1 VKETRLDIL
10 TIIRQKS
17 ATQPDQLAF
26 ASTEPGGNLTFRE
39 LMVRADQVATKLI
52 QRGCRKGERC
62 GLIQYDGA
70 DFLVSALGILAAGL
84 CLVPVATFLPAEEK
98 DFVMKAA
105 GLHWFY
111 QEDRRLFRLPFAGP
125 VDGQDDREFRAC
137 DPAYIRFTS
146 GTTGRRKGILLGQQA
161 IIDRLIAANAVL
173 QIGSSDRIWFALPM
187 ADHFVVS
194 ILLYLSRGAT
204 VLSISN
210 RENWRET
217 IQRDQPTVAYGS
229 PDFYQ
234 ALVHSDVESLDSLRL
249 AISTTTPLSPELAE
263 DFARRFKKNLNPAL
277 GIIEVGLLTI
287 NTRPDKLGSVGLP
300 MPAYAVTL
308 VGEHGK
314 PVKQGEIGELRIE
327 GPGLM
332 NAYLEP
338 WRPINRLI
346 KRYGYATGDFASMDE
361 EGYLFLAGRGKNRL
375 QIEGVQFF
383 CEEVE
388 TVLNT
393 LPGVEESRVF
403 MDSQSQTLVAEL
415 VGSPGPTE
423 QLKELLRQKI
433 DSRKVPSRFQ
443 VVESLPRTANGKLRR
458 S

>member
-1 VKETRLDIL
+1 
-10 TIIRQKS
+10 
-17 ATQPDQLAF
+17 
-26 ASTEPGGNLTFRE
+26 
-39 LMVRADQVATKLI
+39 
-52 QRGCRKGERC
+52 
-62 GLIQYDGA
+62 
-70 DFLVSALGILAAGL
+70 
-84 CLVPVATFLPAEEK
+84 
-98 DFVMKAA
+98 
-105 GLHWFY
+105 
-111 QEDRRLFRLPFAGP
+111 
-125 VDGQDDREFRAC
+125 
-137 DPAYIRFTS
+137 
-146 GTTGRRKGILLGQQA
+146 
-161 IIDRLIAANAVL
+161 
-173 QIGSSDRIWFALPM
+173 
-187 ADHFVVS
+187 
-194 ILLYLSRGAT
+194 
-204 VLSISN
+204 
-210 RENWRET
+210 
-217 IQRDQPTVAYGS
+217 
-229 PDFYQ
+229 
-234 ALVHSDVESLDSLRL
+234 
-249 AISTTTPLSPELAE
+249 
-263 DFARRFKKNLNPAL
+263 
-277 GIIEVGLLTI
+277 
-287 NTRPDKLGSVGLP
+287 

-314 PVKQGEIGELRIE
+314 PVKQGEIGELRIT

-361 EGYLFLAGRGKNRL
+361 DGYLFLAGRGKNRL